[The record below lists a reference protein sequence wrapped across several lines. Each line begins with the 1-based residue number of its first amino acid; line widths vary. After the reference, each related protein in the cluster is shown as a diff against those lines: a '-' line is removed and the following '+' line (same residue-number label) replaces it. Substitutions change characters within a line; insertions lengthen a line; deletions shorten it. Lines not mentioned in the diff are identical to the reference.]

1 MCARVQS
8 RFSRAR
14 REPTFHHHSLLAC
27 DSPCENNMKYDLCR
41 RRISQMSQTRFSLQF
56 APVMQSS
63 FAEHPNVKF
72 SRSFRAIAVGAA
84 RGLVRLNK
92 ISNTKLPNLTK
103 CILPFKIYLKPLLV
117 LKSSHGQVFLPL
129 QCPESGLVEHA
140 KPEDTRNKTSKH
152 LGCFRDDLAWFWYPK
167 DKRGTKFLPN
177 WSASPDGVSSS
188 CLRRCCRCLFSVL
201 AFLQSQ
207 ARPQPKQKMIRKCV
221 GLCLWLCLAFS
232 VWTLPFCRFGDGT
245 STKWLKW
252 NSLIPLEW
260 EAVDVTRQRKLIKHG
275 DSILFEFKD
284 WDVIHEIICVLFVYV
299 VWSWS
304 ILCLCDSFFL
314 N

>member
-1 MCARVQS
+1 M
-8 RFSRAR
+8 
-14 REPTFHHHSLLAC
+14 HSSFQNLSKTLAC
-27 DSPCENNMKYDLCR
+27 FE
-41 RRISQMSQTRFSLQF
+41 
-56 APVMQSS
+56 
-63 FAEHPNVKF
+63 
-72 SRSFRAIAVGAA
+72 
-84 RGLVRLNK
+84 
-92 ISNTKLPNLTK
+92 
-103 CILPFKIYLKPLLV
+103 V
-117 LKSSHGQVFLPL
+117 LAWAGFLPL

-152 LGCFRDDLAWFWYPK
+152 LGCFRDDLAWFRYPK
-167 DKRGTKFLPN
+167 DKRGKKFSCLFRMKRLAR
-177 WSASPDGVSSS
+177 WVSSS

-260 EAVDVTRQRKLIKHG
+260 EALMWR
-275 DSILFEFKD
+275 DSG
-284 WDVIHEIICVLFVYV
+284 
-299 VWSWS
+299 SWS
-304 ILCLCDSFFL
+304 NMEIQSFSSLRTEMSFMRQFAFCSCAL
-314 N
+314 HDHDLFCACAIHFSWIRSD